1 MEPKWWEENWYAKAK
16 DKPIL
21 HKMHCPVCK
30 EYLGDR
36 REGQIFEGHCT
47 ECQATFTFS
56 PADDIPSCVMDSKG
70 RKSCHCM
77 SCRKDEPEPVSS
89 KPYYILP
96 DPDDNCD
103 IP

>member
-1 MEPKWWEENWYAKAK
+1 MKWWEESWYAQQHEI
-16 DKPIL
+16 PNL
-21 HKMHCPVCK
+21 HKIHCPVCH

-56 PADDIPSCVMDSKG
+56 PGDDIPSAKLDCKQ
-70 RKSCHCM
+70 RKECGCM
-77 SCRKDEPEPVSS
+77 SCRKDEPESPKDV

-96 DPDDNCD
+96 NQGEDFDE
-103 IP
+103 I